1 MLLHEF
7 LERSSESYPEKVALV
22 CRSRRWSFEEIE
34 SAANRM
40 AKGLIELGLQRG
52 DRAAIFSPPSGEAVV
67 SVFAV
72 LKAGGTFVVINPQ
85 VKAGKLEYILR
96 DSGAKVLITDSLL
109 SKTAKPV
116 LKTDGLP
123 LRVIVPTDGSR
134 SLQKHPRTR
143 LSIIPYSSILKNYPS
158 QRLPRFSIDFDLAGL
173 IYTSG
178 STGFPKGVMLTHLN
192 MVAAARSII
201 EYLGNTPDDIILNVL
216 PLSFDYGLYQV
227 LMAFSFGGTV
237 VQETSFSYPH
247 HTLELMVKEKVTG
260 FPIVPAMA
268 AMMLRMRNLDR
279 FNFQSLRYIT
289 NTAQALPSS
298 HITGLQKVFPSARIY
313 SMYGLTEC
321 KRATYLPPEE
331 LSRRPTSVGKAIP
344 NTEAYIVDERGNRIA
359 EADKVGELVVRGSHV
374 MKGYWNLPEE
384 TARALRPGP
393 VPGERALHTG
403 DLFKMDEDGFLYF
416 VARKDE
422 MIKVSGFLVSPKEI
436 ENALTAVSGVH
447 EAAVIGA
454 PDSITGQAVKAFVV
468 LKGGSRLK
476 PDDIR
481 RLSAR
486 YLESYMV
493 PKHVEIR
500 KSLPKNAHGKISKKD
515 LS

>member
-7 LERSSESYPEKVALV
+7 LERSSERFPDKTALV
-22 CRSRRWSFEEIE
+22 CGDKRYSFGEIE
-34 SAANRM
+34 EAANRL
-40 AKGLIELGLQRG
+40 ANALIDLGLLRG
-52 DRAAIFSPPSGEAVV
+52 DRAAIFAQPSVEAVA
-67 SVFAV
+67 SIFAV
-72 LKAGGTFVVINPQ
+72 LKAGGSFIVINPQ
-85 VKAGKLEYILR
+85 VKLNKLEYILR
-96 DSGAKVLITDSLL
+96 DCGAKVLVTDSLL
-109 SKTAKPV
+109 SKTARPV
-116 LKTDGLP
+116 LNTDGLP
-123 LRVIVPTDGSR
+123 LRVVVPADGSR
-134 SLQKHPRTR
+134 SLQRHLRPKLPV
-143 LSIIPYSSILKNYPS
+143 IPYSSILKDYPS
-158 QRLPRFSIDFDLAGL
+158 KRPARRSIDLDLAGL

-192 MVAAARSII
+192 MISAARSII
-201 EYLGNTPDDIILNVL
+201 EYLENTSDDIILNLL

-227 LMAFSFGGTV
+227 LMAFGFGGTV
-237 VQETSFSYPH
+237 IQGSSFSYPYQA
-247 HTLELMVKEKVTG
+247 LELMVKEKVTG

-268 AMMLRMRNLDR
+268 AMILRMRNLDR

-298 HITGLQKVFPSARIY
+298 HIRGLQKIFPLARIY

-331 LSRRPTSVGKAIP
+331 LSLRPTSVGKAIP

-359 EADKVGELVVRGSHV
+359 EAGRIGELVVRGSHV

-384 TARALRPGP
+384 TSRALRPGP
-393 VPGERALHTG
+393 LPWDRVLYTG
-403 DLFKMDEDGFLYF
+403 DLFKMDEEGFLYF

-436 ENALTAVSGVH
+436 ENALTEIPGVR
-447 EAAVIGA
+447 EAAVIGVE
-454 PDSITGQAVKAFVV
+454 DRITGQAVKAFVV
-468 LKGGSRLK
+468 LKSGSLLE

-486 YLESYMV
+486 YLESYTV
-493 PKHVEIR
+493 PKQVEIR
-500 KSLPKNAHGKISKKD
+500 KSLPKNIHGKISKKD